1 MTQQPKDYMGKKIRV
16 CGLMS
21 TYHDEANDKYYF
33 SCIVPDATACCSSG
47 IEFELKDSYKYPDDY
62 PPEGA
67 IIQVL
72 GEFDSYKDGEYRY
85 YTLRNADLVG

>member
-1 MTQQPKDYMGKKIRV
+1 MCWAFLSAWQSGK
-16 CGLMS
+16 CGES
-21 TYHDEANDKYYF
+21 INVKQKTGVRGDETGK
-33 SCIVPDATACCSSG
+33 IVPDATACCSSG
-47 IEFELKDSYKYPDDY
+47 IEFELKNGYKYPDDY

-72 GEFDSYKDGEYRY
+72 GEFDSCKDGEYRY